1 MQQGETMPNIVRNPA
16 SIAAPAG
23 RYVHGIEVPATARLL
38 FVSGQ
43 AGVDRTRKVGATIEK
58 QCELAWKNLVAVLKE
73 AGMGPQDIVRVNVY
87 LTDPRYVEAYRNAR
101 DKFIKGNPPAST
113 LLIVTALVD
122 PSMLVEIEAVA
133 AKA

>member
-1 MQQGETMPNIVRNPA
+1 MPNIVRNPA

-23 RYVHGIEVPATARLL
+23 RYVHGIEVPANARLL

-43 AGVDRTRKVGATIEK
+43 VGVDRNRKVGATIEK

-73 AGMGPQDIVRVNVY
+73 AGMGSQDIVRVNVY

-101 DKFIKGNPPAST
+101 DKFIKGSPPAST

>member
-1 MQQGETMPNIVRNPA
+1 MALKVHNPA
-16 SIAAPAG
+16 AIAAPAG
-23 RYVHGIEVPATARLL
+23 RYVHGIEVPPNARLL

-43 AGVDRTRKVGATIEK
+43 VGVDRNRKIGATIEK
-58 QCELAWKNLVAVLKE
+58 QCELAWKNLVAVLKD

-87 LTDPRYVEAYRNAR
+87 LTDPRYVAAYRDAR

-122 PSMLVEIEAVA
+122 PAMLVEIEAVA
-133 AKA
+133 AKV